1 MNPKLLHHLWSLV
14 DRSQSNHLLS
24 LDDSGL
30 AHWLMEQF
38 RLNQPINQTE
48 SDQLSH
54 YIRSKSP
61 LIRDLLVRG
70 L

>member
-1 MNPKLLHHLWSLV
+1 MNPQLLHRLWSLV
-14 DRSQSNHLLS
+14 DRSQGSHLLA
-24 LDDSGL
+24 LDDNGL

-38 RLNQPINQTE
+38 RLNQSINQTE

-54 YIRSKSP
+54 YIRSKIP
-61 LIRDLLVRG
+61 LIRDLLVQG